1 MRTTRLPSVTM
12 PPDVSTVVV
21 GGFPQLNK
29 FEQFTSDCHQ
39 MLLAGGPMCHVRMA
53 GGSHVWRMG
62 LGGGLGWL
70 GGPCAASS
78 NASWSHGN
86 PLFPLDRQTRMKI
99 LPSRNFVGGR

>member
-53 GGSHVWRMG
+53 GGLMSGGWDWGVDWDGWVGPVQRVPMHHGHMGTPSSPWTDRHV
-62 LGGGLGWL
+62 
-70 GGPCAASS
+70 
-78 NASWSHGN
+78 
-86 PLFPLDRQTRMKI
+86 
-99 LPSRNFVGGR
+99 